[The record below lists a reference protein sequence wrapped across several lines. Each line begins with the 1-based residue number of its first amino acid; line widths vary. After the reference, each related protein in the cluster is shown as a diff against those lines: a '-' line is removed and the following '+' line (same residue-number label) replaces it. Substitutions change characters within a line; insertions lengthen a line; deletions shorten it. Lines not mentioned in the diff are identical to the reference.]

1 MYVAVTNDMRMSAFV
16 LSRYMNANL
25 CVFSEKGA
33 WCRYGGLYCV
43 NIEEVAIQF
52 LAMSLICHV
61 KCQKRFGRSN
71 AGSLCTKYNA

>member
-52 LAMSLICHV
+52 FGHVSYLPCQMSKTVWQV
-61 KCQKRFGRSN
+61 KCREFVH
-71 AGSLCTKYNA
+71 